1 MRKLYRSK
9 DNRIIAGVIGGVGE
23 YLEVD
28 PVLLRLIWVL
38 ILVFTGFVPGV
49 IAYILAVIV
58 IPEESNQRPGKS
70 KEKS

>member
-58 IPEESNQRPGKS
+58 IPEKPNQRPGKS